1 MLFVGGAAETC
12 TGCRNARNS
21 NRASLLALYGEME
34 VFKKNRMG
42 TDMCALRLAALE
54 VTLDVRLK
62 PEGGGGG

>member
-1 MLFVGGAAETC
+1 
-12 TGCRNARNS
+12 
-21 NRASLLALYGEME
+21 ME

-62 PEGGGGG
+62 PEGGGGERDKG